1 MRHIMNIISNYQI
14 KSPYSNYKLI
24 NQSKQTTPSFGAKNL
39 NSNITKKSY
48 DILRKEIFEGK
59 HKTLADG
66 TIRQYKVRQMNTE
79 KRRMDYNE
87 YKNKVIDIPVKDL
100 FPDGKIVTYED
111 IPLKEIRSGKLFVIL
126 EDDTPVDVLT
136 NMTIYYPNGEIY
148 RIKSGKMTQLV

>member
-1 MRHIMNIISNYQI
+1 MNIISNYQI

-66 TIRQYKVRQMNTE
+66 TIRQYKVRILETE
-79 KRRMDYNE
+79 KRLMNHNE
-87 YKNKVIDIPVKDL
+87 YKYKAIDIPVKDL
-100 FPDGKIVTYED
+100 FPNGKLVIYKD
-111 IPLKEIRSGKLFVIL
+111 ISRKEIRSGKLFVIL
-126 EDDTPVDVLT
+126 EDDTPVEVLSD
-136 NMTIYYPNGEIY
+136 MTIYYPNGEIY
-148 RIKSGKMTQLV
+148 RMKNGQITQLV